1 MKGKDVHQIVVK
13 RKDIFGIIVG
23 IHLLI
28 WILNLPF
35 SQLQMLLL
43 GRRAIT
49 LYQLG
54 MLECLL
60 LGLLFMRSYH
70 HIRLSR
76 LSICTLGFVFL
87 LIFFGLFSRLI
98 NRGISISDVMYYFIS
113 WSVSFVILIA
123 ADQMEFKIEY
133 LMKVLMTIIII
144 HAVMIVIQRAT
155 ASIIWP
161 FSYDESGKQFFYI
174 SENYYNTQ
182 EKMVRCPGI
191 CASGLDAGLLLI
203 FGCAMLKVIEFKEK
217 IWRTVLVILFAAA
230 LWFTGTRNIYLTL
243 IYILIYSFICT
254 HTAGRWKVVLCN
266 SFMIISTVFYTGLL
280 NKIGHSYLRLTKNIW
295 TDTFSALIRITN
307 WENVW
312 EVITSGN
319 VFQILFGQLKWQ
331 ANISFTNIDNV
342 YLEVLLATGVV
353 GLIAFCLYFLYLN
366 NYLLR
371 NSDNRISLLVAFV
384 SAIFIYGVAN
394 VYENFYMALIIVA
407 VLICEDAR
415 KNRQSK
421 KEN

>member
-70 HIRLSR
+70 QIRLSR

-144 HAVMIVIQRAT
+144 HAVMIL
-155 ASIIWP
+155 S
-161 FSYDESGKQFFYI
+161 
-174 SENYYNTQ
+174 
-182 EKMVRCPGI
+182 
-191 CASGLDAGLLLI
+191 LI
-203 FGCAMLKVIEFKEK
+203 HI
-217 IWRTVLVILFAAA
+217 
-230 LWFTGTRNIYLTL
+230 
-243 IYILIYSFICT
+243 
-254 HTAGRWKVVLCN
+254 
-266 SFMIISTVFYTGLL
+266 
-280 NKIGHSYLRLTKNIW
+280 
-295 TDTFSALIRITN
+295 
-307 WENVW
+307 
-312 EVITSGN
+312 
-319 VFQILFGQLKWQ
+319 
-331 ANISFTNIDNV
+331 
-342 YLEVLLATGVV
+342 
-353 GLIAFCLYFLYLN
+353 
-366 NYLLR
+366 
-371 NSDNRISLLVAFV
+371 
-384 SAIFIYGVAN
+384 
-394 VYENFYMALIIVA
+394 
-407 VLICEDAR
+407 
-415 KNRQSK
+415 
-421 KEN
+421 